1 MHLHDKHTMVL
12 AAEYPDGSQVW
23 SCPECGRRL
32 LMSWPPNHSRSILE
46 EGDPNAEH
54 SGVHYGEISSTSVE
68 PALDSEQ
75 AELDDPYL
83 APFVAWMEDYER

>member
-1 MHLHDKHTMVL
+1 MHLHNKHTMVL

-46 EGDPNAEH
+46 EGDPNA
-54 SGVHYGEISSTSVE
+54 VHFGEMGSTGTDTDKASTQVE
-68 PALDSEQ
+68 LN
-75 AELDDPYL
+75 DPYL
-83 APFVAWMEDYER
+83 APYINWIENYEQ